1 MRWRRLRWSGC
12 TRFRSRLLDL
22 NSSIRLSQCFQQR
35 ISATIKLLL
44 VFSTDEHLQR
54 SIFAIEFVFL
64 AAELVVRTIEFV
76 VLTTELVVRTTKL
89 LPPKTGLKQ
98 RASAVILQRTLLLVV
113 PPWPIVVLQ
122 LLHRQLLLQLVR
134 IQLRVL
140 PTAVVVVILFLQPIF
155 PTDWILLA
163 NPK

>member
-1 MRWRRLRWSGC
+1 MIPTTTYVCRSVLRWTHLWWLC
-12 TRFRSRLLDL
+12 
-22 NSSIRLSQCFQQR
+22 
-35 ISATIKLLL
+35 LLL
-44 VFSTDEHLQR
+44 
-54 SIFAIEFVFL
+54 I
-64 AAELVVRTIEFV
+64 LVSCILF
-76 VLTTELVVRTTKL
+76 ELVVRTTKL